1 MLCSEILLPP
11 HAPLSFADRQ
21 TLWNEV
27 EKAER
32 GKKAQLAYSF
42 DIALQNEFSMQEN
55 IGLARQFLLEQ
66 FVSRGMVVDFS
77 VHAPDKEDGGIANPH
92 FHVMCPIRP
101 LLPDGTWGNKQRRE
115 YLLDENGERI
125 RDEAGNYVFNAVPTT
140 DWGKPETLEHWR
152 EQWAAMCNARF
163 AGKGLECRIDHRSY
177 ERQGVEQLPTV
188 HEGPA
193 IRQMEARGIRTDK
206 GDFNRWVKATNAL
219 IGKLKKKIAALL
231 DWLKEAHEEL
241 TKPQAPNLAQLLSEY
256 YTNRSTG
263 AWSRKAKIGNLKEF
277 NEICNY
283 LVQNNLTTPEQLQER
298 VSALSDR
305 IDTLKSALSGKS
317 DRMKE
322 LDELLR
328 MVQFYADGKPVADK
342 LAAIKW
348 KGRREQFMS
357 ENENALR
364 LYHMAERKLKP
375 HFKDGKLPVTAWRKE
390 HDRLEQEYKTGQAEL
405 SPIYAEVKK
414 LWQIKYKVEQVVR
427 AQENPEQSRR
437 KQQQLDH

>member
-1 MLCSEILLPP
+1 M
-11 HAPLSFADRQ
+11 
-21 TLWNEV
+21 
-27 EKAER
+27 
-32 GKKAQLAYSF
+32 
-42 DIALQNEFSMQEN
+42 
-55 IGLARQFLLEQ
+55 
-66 FVSRGMVVDFS
+66 
-77 VHAPDKEDGGIANPH
+77 
-92 FHVMCPIRP
+92 
-101 LLPDGTWGNKQRRE
+101 
-115 YLLDENGERI
+115 
-125 RDEAGNYVFNAVPTT
+125 FNAVPTT

-163 AGKGLECRIDHRSY
+163 AEKGLNCRIDHRSY
-177 ERQGVEQLPTV
+177 ERQGVEQLPTA

-206 GDFNRWVKATNAL
+206 GDFNHWVKATTVL
-219 IGKLKKKIAALL
+219 IGKLKKKITALL

-241 TKPQAPNLAQLLSEY
+241 NKPQTPNLAQLLSEY

-263 AWSRKAKIGNLKEF
+263 AWSRKAKIGNLKKF

-283 LVQNNLTTPEQLQER
+283 LMQNNLTAPEQLQER

-305 IDTLKSALSGKS
+305 IDILKNALSGKS

-328 MVQFYADGKPVADK
+328 IVQFYADGKPVADK

-390 HDRLEQEYKTGQAEL
+390 HDRLEQEYKAGQAEL

-437 KQQQLDH
+437 KQHQIDH

>member
-1 MLCSEILLPP
+1 
-11 HAPLSFADRQ
+11 
-21 TLWNEV
+21 
-27 EKAER
+27 
-32 GKKAQLAYSF
+32 
-42 DIALQNEFSMQEN
+42 
-55 IGLARQFLLEQ
+55 
-66 FVSRGMVVDFS
+66 MVVDFS
-77 VHAPDKEDGGIANPH
+77 VHAPDKGDGGIANPH

-115 YLLDENGERI
+115 YLLDENEERI

-206 GDFNRWVKATNAL
+206 GDFNRWVKTTNAL
-219 IGKLKKKIAALL
+219 IGKLKKKITALF

-241 TKPQAPNLAQLLSEY
+241 NKPQAPNLAQLLSEY
-256 YTNRSTG
+256 YTNRNTG

-283 LVQNNLTTPEQLQER
+283 LMQNNLTTPEQLQER

-305 IDTLKSALSGKS
+305 IDTLKSTLSGKS

-342 LAAIKW
+342 LASIKW

-357 ENENALR
+357 ENENVLR

-375 HFKDGKLPVTAWRKE
+375 YFKGGKLPVTAWRKE
-390 HDRLEQEYKTGQAEL
+390 HDRLEQEYKTGQTEL

-414 LWQIKYKVEQVVR
+414 LLQIKYKVEQVVCAR
-427 AQENPEQSRR
+427 ENPEQNRR
-437 KQQQLDH
+437 KQHQIDH